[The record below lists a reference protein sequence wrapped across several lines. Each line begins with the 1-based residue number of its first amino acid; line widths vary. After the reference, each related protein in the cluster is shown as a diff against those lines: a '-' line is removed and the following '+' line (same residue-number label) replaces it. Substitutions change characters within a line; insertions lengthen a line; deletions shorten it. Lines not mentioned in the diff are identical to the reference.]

1 MSDKLFGMDV
11 EGSGRGLI
19 LRYYYP
25 GTCLEGLRNRRK
37 PSVRIAGLLAEK
49 LNKEE

>member
-1 MSDKLFGMDV
+1 MSDKLLGMDV

-19 LRYYYP
+19 LRYYP
-25 GTCLEGLRNRRK
+25 STCLEGLRNRRK

-49 LNKEE
+49 SNKEA